1 MKVKLLMLSIS
12 LITCISVFGQGQQA
26 GTLSFQA
33 GYDFGVHGTL
43 YKSQYLGLPIETD
56 TGGAATSMFSFGAQ
70 YNLLNWLSGGV
81 TFVYGSYLEDTSDVS
96 ANGNNV
102 GTISFDLRLYPVN
115 GEKFNLYIGPEVG
128 YSFLEI
134 RKLNPS
140 LGNIEEVSNY
150 SGGHVGVNLGF
161 NWYLFSFAGVFAQA
175 EYTRND
181 FTLKQYYIDGETFDL
196 TNWDASLNTFS
207 GAVRVGLCF
216 KIN

>member
-1 MKVKLLMLSIS
+1 LGCPLKQIQV
-12 LITCISVFGQGQQA
+12 VQQPRCLVLA
-26 GTLSFQA
+26 LNIIYLT
-33 GYDFGVHGTL
+33 GYRAA
-43 YKSQYLGLPIETD
+43 LP
-56 TGGAATSMFSFGAQ
+56 
-70 YNLLNWLSGGV
+70 
-81 TFVYGSYLEDTSDVS
+81 FVYGSYLEDTSDVS

-207 GAVRVGLCF
+207 GAMYELGCVL
-216 KIN
+216 K

>member
-1 MKVKLLMLSIS
+1 MVDTLASLAFDFPRRSTFFRQELKSFLILSKE
-12 LITCISVFGQGQQA
+12 QG
-26 GTLSFQA
+26 
-33 GYDFGVHGTL
+33 
-43 YKSQYLGLPIETD
+43 
-56 TGGAATSMFSFGAQ
+56 
-70 YNLLNWLSGGV
+70 LNPLD
-81 TFVYGSYLEDTSDVS
+81 VYGSYLEDTADVS

-102 GTISFDLRLYPVN
+102 GNISFDLRLYPVN

-150 SGGHVGVNLGF
+150 SGGHFGVNLGF